1 MSRVLNTDTLLG
13 AVGLTASVVFL
24 ITSYR
29 LSESVFLLPGDAP
42 PFLVPQL
49 FLYILLVI
57 STAIL
62 IGGVLRGG
70 VQVDLQNW
78 MAIFGCIV
86 IIMLATA
93 LMRPLGFL
101 VVTPLAVWLS
111 VFMLGYR
118 SHLLNLSVSV
128 GVVSALYLL
137 LARFA
142 QMPLPT
148 IPGLGI

>member
-1 MSRVLNTDTLLG
+1 MPRVLNTDTLLG
-13 AVGLTASVVFL
+13 AAGLAASVFFL

-29 LSESVFLLPGDAP
+29 QGASVFLLPGDAP

-49 FLYILLVI
+49 FLYICSVI
-57 STAIL
+57 STVIL

-70 VQVDLQNW
+70 MQVDPQSW
-78 MAIFGCIV
+78 IAIAVCIV
-86 IIMLATA
+86 VIVSATA
-93 LMRPLGFL
+93 LMRPLGYL
-101 VVTPLAVWLS
+101 VVAPVAVWLT

-118 SHLLNLSVSV
+118 RHLINLAVSV
-128 GVVSALYLL
+128 GGVGLLYLL

-148 IPGLGI
+148 IPGLGF